1 MAGEPYY
8 LLGYDLA
15 EPYTYKIEPD
25 EPGPQLPPSIPT
37 QIATGSGKTLRPQS
51 SMRNPRNQS
60 GFESGPLAWLA
71 LFLSVSLLIAA
82 CSGDKKPPPPPPVP
96 VLAATVTEKTVPVE
110 LKVIGNVEAYSTVSI
125 KSRLSGQLVQVNFKE
140 GQDVK
145 QGDLLFVIDPRPYEA
160 ALRQVEA
167 NLARDKALATKAQAD
182 AGRYAELIRKQFVSQ
197 QDYDQAKATAESL
210 GATVNAGQVAVQNA
224 KLNLSYCYIK
234 APISGRTGNLIAHQ
248 GNMIK
253 DNADS
258 AMVVINQIQPIYV
271 TFAIP
276 EQNLAAVRKIMAAEK
291 IKVEAVINEQ
301 ENNPEVGILSFID
314 NTVDKTTGTILCKAT
329 FTNESKRLW
338 PGLFVNVVVQL
349 STQPNAILVSSRA
362 VQTSQEGQ
370 IVFVVKP
377 DLTVEIRSVEV
388 GRTING
394 EVIITKGLKPGERV
408 VTDGQ
413 LRLVPGAK
421 VEIKTGL

>member
-1 MAGEPYY
+1 
-8 LLGYDLA
+8 
-15 EPYTYKIEPD
+15 
-25 EPGPQLPPSIPT
+25 
-37 QIATGSGKTLRPQS
+37 
-51 SMRNPRNQS
+51 MRNSHTQS
-60 GFESGPLAWLA
+60 GFKFWPLTLLAVLLSGF
-71 LFLSVSLLIAA
+71 LFTPA
-82 CSGDKKPPPPPPVP
+82 CSSDKKPPPPPPVP
-96 VLAATVTEKTVPVE
+96 VLVGTVTEKTVPVE
-110 LKVIGNVEAYSTVSI
+110 LKAIGNVEAYATVSI

-145 QGDLLFVIDPRPYEA
+145 AGDLLFVIDPRPYEA

-167 NLARDKALATKAQAD
+167 NLARDQALATKAQAD
-182 AGRYAELIRKQFVSQ
+182 AGRYAELIKKQFISQ
-197 QDYDQAKATAESL
+197 QDYEQAKATAESL
-210 GATVNAGQVAVQNA
+210 AATVNAGQVAVHNA
-224 KLNLSYCYIK
+224 KLNLSYCSIK
-234 APISGRTGNLIAHQ
+234 APISGRTGSLIAHQ

-253 DNADS
+253 DNADT

-276 EQNLAAVRKIMAAEK
+276 EQNLAAVRKFMAAAT
-291 IKVEAVINEQ
+291 IKVAAVIAGQ
-301 ENNPEVGILSFID
+301 EDSPETGVLSFID

-329 FTNESKRLW
+329 FANESKRLW

-349 STQPNAILVSSRA
+349 STQPDAILVSSRA

-377 DLTVEIRSVEV
+377 DLTVEIRPVEV
-388 GRTING
+388 GRPIDG

-413 LRLVPGAK
+413 LRLAPGAR

>member
-1 MAGEPYY
+1 MH
-8 LLGYDLA
+8 
-15 EPYTYKIEPD
+15 
-25 EPGPQLPPSIPT
+25 
-37 QIATGSGKTLRPQS
+37 S
-51 SMRNPRNQS
+51 SRNQR
-60 GFESGPLAWLA
+60 GFKSGPLAWLA
-71 LFLSVSLLIAA
+71 LLLSVSLFTAA

-96 VLAATVTEKTVPVE
+96 VLVATVTEKTVPVE

-210 GATVNAGQVAVQNA
+210 GATVNADQVAVQNA

-234 APISGRTGNLIAHQ
+234 APISGRTGSLIAHQ

-253 DNADS
+253 DNADT

-271 TFAIP
+271 SFAIP
-276 EQNLAAVRKIMAAEK
+276 EQNLAAVRKFMAAEK
-291 IKVEAVINEQ
+291 IKVEAVIAGQ
-301 ENNPEVGILSFID
+301 ENNPEMGVLSFID

-349 STQPNAILVSSRA
+349 STQPNAILVSSQA

-377 DLTVEIRSVEV
+377 DLTVEIRPVEV
-388 GRTING
+388 GRPIDG

>member
-1 MAGEPYY
+1 MNFIKNKLNKYSSIFFVLR
-8 LLGYDLA
+8 LLM
-15 EPYTYKIEPD
+15 I
-25 EPGPQLPPSIPT
+25 
-37 QIATGSGKTLRPQS
+37 
-51 SMRNPRNQS
+51 
-60 GFESGPLAWLA
+60 
-71 LFLSVSLLIAA
+71 SLLFSPA

-96 VLAATVTEKTVPVE
+96 VLVATVTEKTVPVE

-125 KSRLSGQLVQVNFKE
+125 KSRLAGQLVQVNFKE

-210 GATVNAGQVAVQNA
+210 GATVNADEVAVQNA
-224 KLNLSYCYIK
+224 RLNLSYCYIK
-234 APISGRTGNLIAHQ
+234 APISGRTGSLIAHQ

-253 DNADS
+253 DNADT

-271 TFAIP
+271 SFAIP
-276 EQNLAAVRKIMAAEK
+276 EQNLAAVRKFMAAEK
-291 IKVEAVINEQ
+291 IKVEAVIAGQ
-301 ENNPEVGILSFID
+301 ENNPEMGVLSFID

-349 STQPNAILVSSRA
+349 STQPNAVLVSSQA

-377 DLTVEIRSVEV
+377 DLTVEIRPVEV
-388 GRTING
+388 GRPING
-394 EVIITKGLKPGERV
+394 DVIITKGLKPGERV

-421 VEIKTGL
+421 VEIKTGP

>member
-1 MAGEPYY
+1 
-8 LLGYDLA
+8 
-15 EPYTYKIEPD
+15 
-25 EPGPQLPPSIPT
+25 
-37 QIATGSGKTLRPQS
+37 
-51 SMRNPRNQS
+51 MRNFRNQC
-60 GFESGPLAWLA
+60 GFKPGPLAWLA
-71 LFLSVSLLIAA
+71 LFLSLSLFTAA

-96 VLAATVTEKTVPVE
+96 VLVAMVTEKTVPVE

-125 KSRLSGQLVQVNFKE
+125 KSRLAGQLVQVNFKE

-197 QDYDQAKATAESL
+197 QDYDQAKATADSL
-210 GATVNAGQVAVQNA
+210 GATVNADQVAVQNA
-224 KLNLSYCYIK
+224 RLNLSYCYIK
-234 APISGRTGNLIAHQ
+234 APISGRTGSLIAHQ

-253 DNADS
+253 DNADT
-258 AMVVINQIQPIYV
+258 AMLVINQIQPIYV
-271 TFAIP
+271 SFAIP
-276 EQNLAAVRKIMAAEK
+276 EQNLAAVRKFMAIEK
-291 IKVEAVINEQ
+291 IKVNAVIAGQ
-301 ENNPEVGILSFID
+301 ENNPEVGVLSFID

-349 STQPNAILVSSRA
+349 STQPNAVLVSSQA
-362 VQTSQEGQ
+362 IQTSQEGQ

-377 DLTVEIRSVEV
+377 DLTVEIRPVEV
-388 GRTING
+388 GRPING
-394 EVIITKGLKPGERV
+394 DVIVTKGLKPGERV

-421 VEIKTGL
+421 VEIKTGP

>member
-1 MAGEPYY
+1 
-8 LLGYDLA
+8 
-15 EPYTYKIEPD
+15 
-25 EPGPQLPPSIPT
+25 
-37 QIATGSGKTLRPQS
+37 
-51 SMRNPRNQS
+51 MRNSRTQS
-60 GFESGPLAWLA
+60 GFKSGLLARLV
-71 LFLSVSLLIAA
+71 LFLSVVLFTTA

-145 QGDLLFVIDPRPYEA
+145 VGDLLFVIDPRPYEA

-210 GATVNAGQVAVQNA
+210 SATVNADQVAVQNA

-234 APISGRTGNLIAHQ
+234 APLSGRTGSLIANQ

-253 DNADS
+253 DNADT

-271 TFAIP
+271 SFAIP
-276 EQNLAAVRKIMAAEK
+276 EQDLAAVRKFMAAEK
-291 IKVEAVINEQ
+291 IKVEAIIGGQ
-301 ENNPEVGILSFID
+301 ENTPEMGILSFID
-314 NTVDKTTGTILCKAT
+314 NAVDKTTGTILCKAT

-377 DLTVEIRSVEV
+377 DLTVEIRPVEV
-388 GRTING
+388 GRSIDG
-394 EVIITKGLKPGERV
+394 DVIVTKGLTPGERV

>member
-1 MAGEPYY
+1 MRY
-8 LLGYDLA
+8 
-15 EPYTYKIEPD
+15 
-25 EPGPQLPPSIPT
+25 SRT
-37 QIATGSGKTLRPQS
+37 QR
-51 SMRNPRNQS
+51 
-60 GFESGPLAWLA
+60 GFRSGPLAWLI
-71 LFLSVSLLIAA
+71 LFLSVSLFTAA
-82 CSGDKKPPPPPPVP
+82 CSSDKKPPPPPPVP

-210 GATVNAGQVAVQNA
+210 GATVNADQVAVQNA

-234 APISGRTGNLIAHQ
+234 APISGRTGSLIANQ

-253 DNADS
+253 DNADT

-271 TFAIP
+271 SFAIP
-276 EQNLAAVRKIMAAEK
+276 EQDLAAVRKFMAIET
-291 IKVEAVINEQ
+291 IKVEAVIAGQ
-301 ENNPEVGILSFID
+301 ENTPEAGVLSFID

-349 STQPNAILVSSRA
+349 STQPHAILVSSRA

-370 IVFVVKP
+370 IVFVVRP

-388 GRTING
+388 GRTIG
-394 EVIITKGLKPGERV
+394 GDVIITKGLKPGERV

>member
-1 MAGEPYY
+1 MH
-8 LLGYDLA
+8 
-15 EPYTYKIEPD
+15 
-25 EPGPQLPPSIPT
+25 SFRT
-37 QIATGSGKTLRPQS
+37 QRSFKSGS
-51 SMRNPRNQS
+51 
-60 GFESGPLAWLA
+60 LAWLG
-71 LFLSVSLLIAA
+71 LLLSVSLLTAS

-96 VLAATVTEKTVPVE
+96 VLVGTVTEKTVPVE
-110 LKVIGNVEAYSTVSI
+110 LKAIGNVEAYSTVSI

-167 NLARDKALATKAQAD
+167 NLARDKALANKAQAD

-197 QDYDQAKATAESL
+197 QDYEQAKATAESL
-210 GATVNAGQVAVQNA
+210 SATVNADQVAVQNA

-234 APISGRTGNLIAHQ
+234 APMSGRTGSLIAHQ

-253 DNADS
+253 DNADT

-276 EQNLAAVRKIMAAEK
+276 EQNLAAVRNYMAVEK
-291 IKVEAVINEQ
+291 VPVSAVIAGQ
-301 ENNPEVGILSFID
+301 ENNPEVGVLSFID

-329 FTNESKRLW
+329 FTNEPKRLW

-349 STQPNAILVSSRA
+349 STQPNAILVSSQA
-362 VQTSQEGQ
+362 IQTSQEGQ

-388 GRTING
+388 GRPING

-413 LRLVPGAK
+413 LRLAPGAK

>member
-1 MAGEPYY
+1 MH
-8 LLGYDLA
+8 
-15 EPYTYKIEPD
+15 
-25 EPGPQLPPSIPT
+25 
-37 QIATGSGKTLRPQS
+37 S
-51 SMRNPRNQS
+51 SRNQR
-60 GFESGPLAWLA
+60 GFKSGPLAWLA
-71 LFLSVSLLIAA
+71 LLLSVSLFTAA

-96 VLAATVTEKTVPVE
+96 VLVATVTEKTVPVE

-125 KSRLSGQLVQVNFKE
+125 KSRLAGQLVQVNFKE

-145 QGDLLFVIDPRPYEA
+145 QGELLFVIDPRPYEA

-167 NLARDKALATKAQAD
+167 NLARDKALANKAQAD

-210 GATVNAGQVAVQNA
+210 GATVNADQVAVQNA
-224 KLNLSYCYIK
+224 RLNLSYCYIK
-234 APISGRTGNLIAHQ
+234 APISGRTGSLIAHQ

-253 DNADS
+253 DNADT

-271 TFAIP
+271 SFAIP
-276 EQNLAAVRKIMAAEK
+276 EQNLAAVRKYMAAEK
-291 IKVEAVINEQ
+291 VPVEAVIAGQ
-301 ENNPEVGILSFID
+301 ENNPEMGVLSFID

-349 STQPNAILVSSRA
+349 STQPNAILVSSQA
-362 VQTSQEGQ
+362 IQTSQEGQ

-377 DLTVEIRSVEV
+377 DLTVEIRPVEV
-388 GRTING
+388 GRPIDG
-394 EVIITKGLKPGERV
+394 DVIITKGLKPGERV

>member
-1 MAGEPYY
+1 MHN
-8 LLGYDLA
+8 
-15 EPYTYKIEPD
+15 
-25 EPGPQLPPSIPT
+25 S
-37 QIATGSGKTLRPQS
+37 
-51 SMRNPRNQS
+51 RNQR
-60 GFESGPLAWLA
+60 GFKSGPLAWLA
-71 LFLSVSLLIAA
+71 LFLSVSLFAAA

-96 VLAATVTEKTVPVE
+96 VLVATVTEKTVPVE

-125 KSRLSGQLVQVNFKE
+125 KSRLAGQLVQVNFKE

-145 QGDLLFVIDPRPYEA
+145 QGELLFVIDPRPYEA

-210 GATVNAGQVAVQNA
+210 GATVNADQVAVQNA

-234 APISGRTGNLIAHQ
+234 APISGRTGSLIAHQ

-253 DNADS
+253 DNADT

-271 TFAIP
+271 SFALP
-276 EQNLAAVRKIMAAEK
+276 EQNLAAVRKYMAAEK
-291 IKVEAVINEQ
+291 VTVSAVIAGQ
-301 ENNPEVGILSFID
+301 ENNPEMGVLSFID

-349 STQPNAILVSSRA
+349 STQPNAILVSSQA

-377 DLTVEIRSVEV
+377 DLTVEIRPVEV
-388 GRTING
+388 GRPING
-394 EVIITKGLKPGERV
+394 DVIITKGLKPGERV